1 MKKLALI
8 VLVGLLTHSLSAREW
23 HVSVKGSD
31 KNDGSASKP
40 LKTISAAARIA
51 QPSDVIIVHS
61 GTYRERVTPPRGGES
76 DAKRIV
82 YRAGENEKVVIK
94 GSEVITGWKKFAKG
108 VWKVTIPNTFFGD
121 YNPYK
126 DIIYGDWFHRLGRDH
141 HTGEVYL
148 NDKSLYEMNIL
159 EGVLNP
165 KPIPNIADQEGST
178 YTWYCESDEINTY
191 IYANFH
197 DYNPNEELVELNVR
211 ESCFYP
217 DKPGRNYI
225 TVRGFHMSQAATQW
239 AAPTAEQIG
248 LIGTHWSKGWIIENN
263 VISNSK
269 CTGITLGKDRKSGH
283 NVCAKDPSKGGAQAL
298 QLGWSKERIGSHIV
312 RNNTIFN
319 CEQAGIC
326 GSMGAA
332 FSKIT
337 NNHIYDIWTK
347 RQFSGFEIGGI
358 KFHAAIDSIISNNRV
373 HNTGRGI
380 WVDWMAQGTRITG
393 NLCYN
398 NILYDFFPEVNHG
411 PYLVDN
417 NIFLSEIALRD
428 MSEGGAY
435 VHNLV
440 AGAVKSAPNSRKT
453 PYHLPHSTEIAGL
466 KNILGGDTRFHNNIF
481 VEGDAEIPNRN
492 DPNAERKTGYGLEV
506 YNDVKLPMQIEG
518 NVYFKGAKPCIK
530 ETNYVENPDFDPKIE
545 IVEQGENVHLYIT
558 LDKSFKSLNNKLV
571 TTKLLGKAVI
581 PGQAYENPDG
591 SPLKI
596 DTDYFGKKR
605 NDKNPTAG
613 PFENPGE
620 GRLSLKVWPVG
631 QIWNCFRAGSGNQ

>member
-1 MKKLALI
+1 MKKLALF
-8 VLVGLLTHSLSAREW
+8 VLVGLLTHSLSAREY
-23 HVSVKGSD
+23 HVSVNGSD
-31 KNDGSASKP
+31 NNDGSISKP
-40 LKTISAAARIA
+40 FKTISAATRIA
-51 QPSDVIIVHS
+51 QPGDVITVHE
-61 GTYRERVTPPRGGES
+61 GTYRERVTPPRGGVS

-82 YRAGENEKVVIK
+82 YRAAVNEKVEIK
-94 GSEVITGWKKFAKG
+94 GSEVITGWKMFKKD

-126 DIIYGDWFHRLGRDH
+126 DIITGDWFHRLGRDH

-148 NDKSLYEMNIL
+148 NGKSLFEKVSLDEVMD
-159 EGVLNP
+159 P
-165 KPIPNIADQEGST
+165 KPHPDAVDKRASL
-178 YTWYCESDEINTY
+178 YTWYCQSGDKDTAIW
-191 IYANFH
+191 ANFH
-197 DYNPNEELVELNVR
+197 DYNPNNELVEINVR

-225 TVRGFHMSQAATQW
+225 TVRGFHMTQAATQW

-248 LIGTHWSKGWIIENN
+248 LIGAHWSKGWIIENN
-263 VISNSK
+263 VISDSK

-283 NVCAKDPSKGGAQAL
+283 NVCAKDKSKDGAQHYNEVVVRAL
-298 QLGWSKERIGSHIV
+298 QNGWSKDKIGSHIV

-326 GSMGAA
+326 GSLGPV
-332 FSKIT
+332 FSEVSG
-337 NNHIYDIWTK
+337 NHIYDIWTK
-347 RQFSGFEIGGI
+347 RQFRGFEIAGI
-358 KFHAAIDSIISNNRV
+358 KFHAAIDSVIRDNRI
-373 HNTGRGI
+373 HDAGRGI

-398 NILYDFFPEVNHG
+398 NTTDDFFAEVNHG

-417 NIFLSEIALRD
+417 NIFLSEIAVRD
-428 MSEGGAY
+428 MSQGGAY
-435 VHNLV
+435 AHNLV
-440 AGAVKSAPNSRKT
+440 AGAVQSAPNERKT
-453 PYHLPHSTEIAGL
+453 PYHLPHSTKLVAL
-466 KNILGGDTRFHNNIF
+466 KNILGGDNRFYNNIF
-481 VEGDAEIPNRN
+481 VEADAEIPSRN
-492 DPNAERKTGYGLEV
+492 DHNAERKKGYGLEV
-506 YNDVKLPMQIEG
+506 YNAVKLPVQIEG

-545 IVEQGENVHLYIT
+545 IVEQGESAYLYIT
-558 LDKSFKSLNNKLV
+558 LDDSSKSLNNKLV

-613 PFENPGE
+613 PFENPGQ
-620 GRLSLKVWPVG
+620 GRLSLKLWPVG
-631 QIWNCFRAGSGNQ
+631 QR